1 MGPDPAQ
8 EAAVRVVT
16 VTDPRAIRALSHPA
30 RLQIFMRLVTE
41 GPATATD
48 CASLTRLSASACSY
62 HLRHLSKYGFVA
74 QDPTAGRTDQR
85 ERVWRPLADEFVLD
99 VDDAP
104 SMPVR
109 RANQALGR
117 TFIEYASRQA
127 LRWAETAD
135 DDPVDWMH
143 ASGVS
148 ARVLRLTV
156 EELDALRTQLDELM
170 HPYLHRTRVED
181 ADGAEGSRLVD
192 AAIFLTPRTS

>member
-1 MGPDPAQ
+1 MGLPAP
-8 EAAVRVVT
+8 EPPPVRVVT

-48 CASLTRLSASACSY
+48 CAALTRLSASACSY

-74 QDPTAGRTDQR
+74 QDPTAQREDQR

-99 VDDAP
+99 VDDEP

-117 TFIEYASRQA
+117 GFIEYAATQA
-127 LRWAETAD
+127 VRWAETAD
-135 DDPVDWMH
+135 SDPVAWMH

-148 ARVLRLTV
+148 SRVLRLTV
-156 EELDALRTQLDELM
+156 EELDALRTQLDTLM
-170 HPYLHRTRVED
+170 HPYLHRTRSD
-181 ADGAEGSRLVD
+181 DIDDSRLVD